1 MVSTDNGAMS
11 FSLSDIFFVVVI
23 FQLLFTSVFLFSHQK
38 GNTISNALLGA
49 LFLAICLNLA
59 DNLLL
64 IKGVYSNAPSFGL
77 WSVWLLLL
85 FGPLLY
91 LYTQS
96 VLYKDFSLSLRKWMH
111 FLPFILL
118 FLTTEIYWQVQTPEE
133 KQVILHNILSR
144 KIATGQYWNS
154 ALIFGQFFVY
164 MTASIR
170 LIGRF
175 KRVAGEE
182 FSNYQRI
189 NIDWLSYTI
198 FFFTLTMVLAA
209 FNSFIGMTML
219 AKYWWAVFMLVILL
233 VFIYINSVL
242 LKALQRPELFAVLE
256 ERSPGAVAP
265 GKAVSPADEQ
275 EGKRTLGLL
284 ARHMETVKP
293 WLDPDLTLE
302 ELAGQL
308 GLRPRMLSQVINER
322 LGQNFFE
329 FINRYRIDEAKLRL
343 KDPTDKKT
351 TVLEV
356 LYQVGFNSKSS
367 FNTLFKKQTG
377 MTPSEFKRKNR
388 GHPRG

>member
-1 MVSTDNGAMS
+1 MS
-11 FSLSDIFFVVVI
+11 FSLSDTFFVIVI
-23 FQLLFTSVFLFSHQK
+23 FQLLFTSVFLFTHQK
-38 GNTISNALLGA
+38 GKRISNALLGA
-49 LFLAICLNLA
+49 FFLAICLNLA

-64 IKGVYSNAPSFGL
+64 IKGVYSNAPSLAL

-96 VLYKDFSLSLRKWMH
+96 VLYKDFSLSLVRWRH

-118 FLTTEIYWQVQTPEE
+118 FLVTEIYWQAQTSSE
-133 KQVILHNILSR
+133 KQAILGNILSR
-144 KIATGQYWNS
+144 RVAAYQYWDS
-154 ALIFGQFFVY
+154 GLIFGQFFLY
-164 MTASIR
+164 MAASIR

-175 KRVAGEE
+175 RKVAGEE
-182 FSNYQRI
+182 FSNYRRI
-189 NIDWLSYTI
+189 NINWLTYTI

-209 FNSFIGMTML
+209 FNSFIGMTFF
-219 AKYWWAVFMLVILL
+219 AKYWWPVFTLVILL

-242 LKALQRPELFAVLE
+242 LKALQTPELFAVLE
-256 ERSPGAVAP
+256 ERPPGAVAP
-265 GKAVSPADEQ
+265 APVKAGSFLGPE
-275 EGKRTLGLL
+275 EGKKILGQLL
-284 ARHMETVKP
+284 HHMETVRP

-302 ELAGQL
+302 QLAGQL
-308 GLRPRMLSQVINER
+308 GVRPRVLSQVINEG

-329 FINRYRIDEAKLRL
+329 FINRYRIEEAKLL
-343 KDPTDKKT
+343 LMDPADKKI

-377 MTPSEFKRKNR
+377 VTPSEFKRKSMGWR
-388 GHPRG
+388 G

>member
-1 MVSTDNGAMS
+1 MS
-11 FSLSDIFFVVVI
+11 FSLSDTFFVVVI
-23 FQLLFTSVFLFSHQK
+23 FQLLFTSVFLFTHQK
-38 GNTISNALLGA
+38 GKRISNALLGA
-49 LFLAICLNLA
+49 FFLAICLNLA

-64 IKGVYSNAPSFGL
+64 IKGVYSNAPSLAL

-96 VLYKDFSLSLRKWMH
+96 VLYKDFSLSLVKWGH

-118 FLTTEIYWQVQTPEE
+118 FLVTEIYWQVQTSSE
-133 KQVILHNILSR
+133 KQAILRSILAR
-144 KIATGQYWNS
+144 RVAAYQYWDS
-154 ALIFGQFFVY
+154 GLIFGQFFLY
-164 MTASIR
+164 MGASIR

-175 KRVAGEE
+175 KKAAGQE
-182 FSNYQRI
+182 FSNYRRI
-189 NIDWLSYTI
+189 NINWLTYTI

-209 FNSFIGMTML
+209 FNSFIGMTFF
-219 AKYWWAVFMLVILL
+219 AKYWWPVFTLVILL

-242 LKALQRPELFAVLE
+242 LKALQTPELFAVLE
-256 ERSPGAVAP
+256 ERPPDAVAP
-265 GKAVSPADEQ
+265 GKAGSPADGQ
-275 EGKRTLGLL
+275 EGKRILGLL
-284 ARHMETVKP
+284 VHHMETVRP

-302 ELAGQL
+302 QLAGQL
-308 GLRPRMLSQVINER
+308 GLRPRVLSQVINEG

-329 FINRYRIDEAKLRL
+329 FINRYRIEEAKLL
-343 KDPTDKKT
+343 LADPADKKM

-377 MTPSEFKRKNR
+377 VTPSEFKKRR
-388 GHPRG
+388 G